1 MSFSP
6 ICIKLCEKFPILG
19 IGSCSQNREKK
30 PWVTFNNRDCNNV
43 VDITCSENE
52 IKYVLVYYFHVDS
65 TPVLLGGGGS
75 ITEALPG
82 VGVQGEK
89 SIHLRVTEEHR
100 AQLIL
105 RGRGTLGNRENMGN
119 KGTGTI
125 FPPWEGL
132 ISSL

>member
-1 MSFSP
+1 MKLNMFLYTIFMS
-6 ICIKLCEKFPILG
+6 IQRLCYLG
-19 IGSCSQNREKK
+19 
-30 PWVTFNNRDCNNV
+30 W
-43 VDITCSENE
+43 
-52 IKYVLVYYFHVDS
+52 
-65 TPVLLGGGGS
+65 GS

-89 SIHLRVTEEHR
+89 SIHLMVTEEQR
-100 AQLIL
+100 VQLIL